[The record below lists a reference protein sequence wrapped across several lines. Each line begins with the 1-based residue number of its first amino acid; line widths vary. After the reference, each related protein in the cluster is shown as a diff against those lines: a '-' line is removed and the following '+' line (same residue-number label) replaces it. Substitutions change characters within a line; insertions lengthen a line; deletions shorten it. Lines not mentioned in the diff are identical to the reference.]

1 MLLRKSQLL
10 MQHNYLDGEIQLTTA
25 TFYTPVQNSILEVES
40 KMLEASNGHHPDLG
54 AALTHLLSSG
64 GKRVRPAVALLTGA
78 MLGADQEKIISLA
91 ASIELLHTA
100 TLVHDDLIDGA
111 FLRRGI
117 PTLNAE
123 WTPGATVLTGDFIFA
138 CAAKLAAQI
147 ESVELM
153 YQFAETLATIV
164 NGEITQMF
172 SRNAGYNYDEYLNR
186 IYAKTGSLFVLA
198 TIAPAI
204 LSPLRESTYEAANEF
219 GYGIGMAFQIIDDVL
234 DFTGNQSSVGK
245 PVANDL
251 RQGLITLP
259 AIYYREINPNDPNLE
274 GILNGKNIGEEGLNQ
289 LVKAIQTS
297 GAIER
302 SVNQARIFS
311 DQALNA
317 LETLPLTPE
326 HEALES
332 LSKYVVDRHL

>member
-1 MLLRKSQLL
+1 MLPNCS
-10 MQHNYLDGEIQLTTA
+10 DGDQNLTTA
-25 TFYTPVQNSILEVES
+25 PFYMPVQNSILEVEN
-40 KMLEASNGHHPDLG
+40 KMRDTANGHHPEIG
-54 AALTHLLSSG
+54 AALNHLLSSG
-64 GKRVRPAVALLTGA
+64 GKRVRPAVTLLTGG
-78 MLGADQEKIISLA
+78 MLDADQDKLISLA

-111 FLRRGI
+111 LLRRGI
-117 PTLNAE
+117 PTLNAQ

-138 CAAKLAAQI
+138 CAAKLAAQTD
-147 ESVELM
+147 SVELM
-153 YQFAETLATIV
+153 YLFSETLATIV

-172 SRNAGYNYDEYLNR
+172 SRNVGYLLDEYLNR

-198 TIAPAI
+198 TTAPAI
-204 LSPLRESTYEAANEF
+204 LSPMRDTMYDAAREF

-234 DFTGNQSSVGK
+234 DFTGNSSSVGK

-259 AIYYREINPNDPNLE
+259 ALYYQEINPEDPNLLR
-274 GILNGKNIGEEGLNQ
+274 ILNGKNIGDDDLNE
-289 LVKAIQTS
+289 LVSEIQIS

-302 SVNQARIFS
+302 SIEQANIFINQA
-311 DQALNA
+311 QTALKA
-317 LETLPLTPE
+317 LPQTPE

>member
-1 MLLRKSQLL
+1 
-10 MQHNYLDGEIQLTTA
+10 MQPGYLGGDKHLTTA
-25 TFYTPVQNSILEVES
+25 PFYIPVQEKILEVET
-40 KMLEASNGHHPDLG
+40 KMREVATDHHPDLG
-54 AALTHLLSSG
+54 AAINHLLASG
-64 GKRVRPAVALLTGA
+64 GKRVRPAVALLTGS
-78 MLGADQEKIISLA
+78 MLGADPEKTVSLA

-117 PTLNAE
+117 PTLNAR

-138 CAAKLAAQI
+138 CAAKLAAQT

-153 YQFAETLATIV
+153 YKFADTLATIV

-172 SRNAGYNYDEYLNR
+172 SRDAVYSYEEYLNR

-198 TIAPAI
+198 TTAPSI
-204 LSPLRESTYEAANEF
+204 LSPMRDSTYESAEQF

-234 DFTGNQSSVGK
+234 DFTGQPSSVGK

-251 RQGLITLP
+251 RQGLVTLP
-259 AIYYREINPNDPNLE
+259 VIYYLEDNPDDPNLVRM
-274 GILNGKNIGEEGLNQ
+274 LNQ
-289 LVKAIQTS
+289 ESLSENRLGQLVSAIQTS

-302 SVNQARIFS
+302 SIEQASEFSNQAL
-311 DQALNA
+311 DALG
-317 LETLPLTPE
+317 TLPFTPE
-326 HEALES
+326 HEALED
-332 LSKYVVDRHL
+332 LSRYIVNRHR

>member
-1 MLLRKSQLL
+1 MLP
-10 MQHNYLDGEIQLTTA
+10 NYLDGNQILTTA
-25 TFYTPVQNSILEVES
+25 PFYFPVQNSILEVEA
-40 KMLEASNGHHPDLG
+40 KMRDVTNGHHPDLG
-54 AALTHLLSSG
+54 AALNHLLSSG

-78 MLGADQEKIISLA
+78 MLDADQEKLISLA

-111 FLRRGI
+111 LLRRGI
-117 PTLNAE
+117 PTLNAQ

-138 CAAKLAAQI
+138 CAAKLAAQT

-172 SRNAGYNYDEYLNR
+172 SKDVAYQQEEYLNR

-198 TIAPAI
+198 TTAPSI
-204 LSPLRESTYEAANEF
+204 LSPIRDTTYDAAREF

-234 DFTGNQSSVGK
+234 DFTGNPSSVGK

-251 RQGLITLP
+251 RQGLVTLP
-259 AIYYREINPNDPNLE
+259 AIYYQEINPEDPRLLS
-274 GILNGKNIGEEGLNQ
+274 IMDGKIINEDGLNQ
-289 LVKAIQTS
+289 LVMEIQTS
-297 GAIER
+297 GAVER
-302 SVNQARIFS
+302 SVEEAQQYINQAM
-311 DQALNA
+311 DALDS
-317 LETLPLTPE
+317 LPKTPE
-326 HEALES
+326 HEALKN
-332 LSKYVVDRHL
+332 LSAYIVDRHI